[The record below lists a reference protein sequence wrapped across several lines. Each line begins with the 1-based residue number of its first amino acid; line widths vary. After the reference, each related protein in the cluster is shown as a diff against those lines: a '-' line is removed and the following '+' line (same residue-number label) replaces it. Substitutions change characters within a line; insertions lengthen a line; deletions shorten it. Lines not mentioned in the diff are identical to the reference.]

1 MFNMNFAD
9 MKKILYIA
17 ICLLLGLGMSAC
29 FEDEG
34 NYEYHELP
42 AFYVDTVGVQTAL
55 TITQFDALS
64 MEPGR
69 TFSPGRLML
78 NIDPFYAAGISVDPE
93 YRQSDVLIK
102 PSLSAAPRVQPE
114 PAVLF
119 LFKIPV

>member
-1 MFNMNFAD
+1 MQT
-9 MKKILYIA
+9 
-17 ICLLLGLGMSAC
+17 
-29 FEDEG
+29 E
-34 NYEYHELP
+34 P
-42 AFYVDTVGVQTAL
+42 AQEIMTFGREKYL
-55 TITQFDALS
+55 FDALS

-102 PSLSAAPRVQPE
+102 PSLPAAPRIHPE